1 MLIEVEPSALGAAG
15 GSQAELAGR
24 LTEISSRLTSAMSG
38 SSGAGDPGLAD
49 AMAGTV
55 QSWQASLAM
64 LSDSVGGLAAGLSG
78 ASTAYSV
85 TDESAIPAG

>member
-1 MLIEVEPSALGAAG
+1 MLIEVQPSALTEAG
-15 GSQAELAGR
+15 GSQTDLSVR
-24 LTEISSRLTSAMSG
+24 LTEISSRLTAAMSG

-49 AMAGTV
+49 AVAGTV

-64 LSDSVGGLAAGLSG
+64 LADSVGGLAANLSG

>member
-1 MLIEVEPSALGAAG
+1 MLIEVQPSALGAAS

-24 LTEISSRLTSAMSG
+24 LTEISGRLTAAMSG
-38 SSGAGDPGLAD
+38 ASGAGDPGLAD
-49 AMAGTV
+49 AMAATV

-64 LSDSVGGLAAGLSG
+64 LADSVGGMAANLSG

>member
-1 MLIEVEPSALGAAG
+1 MLIEARPDELSRAG
-15 GSQAELAGR
+15 GAQTELAGR
-24 LTEISSRLTSAMSG
+24 LVEISGRLTGAMSG
-38 SSGAGDPGLAD
+38 SSGAGDPGLAE
-49 AMAGTV
+49 AVASAI

-64 LSDSVGGLAAGLSG
+64 LSDSVGGIGANLSG

>member
-1 MLIEVEPSALGAAG
+1 MLIDVQPPLLEAAG
-15 GSQAELAGR
+15 GRQAELAGR
-24 LTEISSRLTSAMSG
+24 LTEISSRLTGAMSG
-38 SSGAGDPGLAD
+38 SSGAGDPGLAE

-64 LSDSVGGLAAGLSG
+64 MSDSVGGLAANLSG

>member
-1 MLIEVEPSALGAAG
+1 MLIEARPDELSRAG
-15 GSQAELAGR
+15 GTQTELAGR
-24 LTEISSRLTSAMSG
+24 LVEISGRLTGAMSG
-38 SSGAGDPGLAD
+38 SSGAGDPALSEAV
-49 AMAGTV
+49 ASAI

-64 LSDSVGGLAAGLSG
+64 LSDSVGGIGANLSG